1 MPKISALCRALTYG
15 AALTVGLTVAAL
27 AAPVMLT
34 PANPQPSGLKP
45 GLSVRYAYPS
55 DVKSLAA
62 ARNAL
67 KYKVEQ
73 GAPLK
78 GLDYRDTELGQNVL
92 TAKRAE
98 RVVADIRG
106 YVRFDAPGVYTIDF
120 LTNDGLHAVVGG
132 QVVGEF
138 DGRQPCEETFAVEV
152 EVPEAGWYPLNA
164 LWFQRT
170 NTACLHMRAGPAGKR
185 PKWMPNAAFGH

>member
-106 YVRFDAPGVYTIDF
+106 YVRFDAPGIYTIDF

-152 EVPEAGWYPLNA
+152 EVPEAGWYPLKA